1 MRSSYDSKLF
11 EPCSYRTIKIIKT
24 LLELLQYGDV
34 KSFLHK
40 IFSERHRSELMRML
54 ATATCHDSLCSLSWL
69 LLCVRREILT
79 WPYFT
84 THAPHAQSPRMFWVC
99 SQREICQPPW
109 MPPFMDLLLFLTFV
123 HHIFHIFV
131 LNNSAS
137 SYDDISNWSLIICE
151 LANFYSLE

>member
-11 EPCSYRTIKIIKT
+11 EPCSHRTIKIIKT
-24 LLELLQYGDV
+24 LLKLLQYGDV

-54 ATATCHDSLCSLSWL
+54 ATATCHDSLQSELAPAVCATRDTYMAIFYNPRAQRPNFSDVLSL
-69 LLCVRREILT
+69 
-79 WPYFT
+79 
-84 THAPHAQSPRMFWVC
+84 
-99 SQREICQPPW
+99 QPAGNLSASLDAT
-109 MPPFMDLLLFLTFV
+109 FYGLATFLTFV

-137 SYDDISNWSLIICE
+137 SYDNISN
-151 LANFYSLE
+151 

>member
-54 ATATCHDSLCSLSWL
+54 ATATCHDSLQSELAPAVCATRDTYMAIFYKPTRPTPKLLGCFESAASGKFVSLLGCHL
-69 LLCVRREILT
+69 LWTC
-79 WPYFT
+79 Y
-84 THAPHAQSPRMFWVC
+84 
-99 SQREICQPPW
+99 
-109 MPPFMDLLLFLTFV
+109 LFLTFV

-137 SYDDISNWSLIICE
+137 SYDNISN
-151 LANFYSLE
+151 

>member
-54 ATATCHDSLCSLSWL
+54 ATATCHDSLQSELAPAVCATRDTYMAIFYNPRAPRPNSSDVLSLQPAGNLSAL
-69 LLCVRREILT
+69 LGCHLLWTCYFFYICASYF
-79 WPYFT
+79 PYFF
-84 THAPHAQSPRMFWVC
+84 PK
-99 SQREICQPPW
+99 
-109 MPPFMDLLLFLTFV
+109 
-123 HHIFHIFV
+123 
-131 LNNSAS
+131 
-137 SYDDISNWSLIICE
+137 
-151 LANFYSLE
+151 